1 MPPRRPS
8 KALDLI
14 SEWTHEQRTSAW
26 EKLWNKILSDVL
38 SDSKGTPDS
47 QVKGTSVTNRGVEE
61 SVMPDSTDS
70 KSPVLTVEEARLLL
84 RLSRNSMYAAIARQ
98 EVPHLKIG
106 RRILIPRKALE
117 RLMDGFHE

>member
-1 MPPRRPS
+1 M
-8 KALDLI
+8 I
-14 SEWTHEQRTSAW
+14 V
-26 EKLWNKILSDVL
+26 KI
-38 SDSKGTPDS
+38 KG
-47 QVKGTSVTNRGVEE
+47 VERVVEE
-61 SVMPDSTDS
+61 SMMPDITNSQ
-70 KSPVLTVEEARLLL
+70 SPVLTVEEARLLL

>member
-1 MPPRRPS
+1 
-8 KALDLI
+8 
-14 SEWTHEQRTSAW
+14 
-26 EKLWNKILSDVL
+26 
-38 SDSKGTPDS
+38 
-47 QVKGTSVTNRGVEE
+47 
-61 SVMPDSTDS
+61 MPDSTDS
-70 KSPVLTVEEARLLL
+70 KSPVLTVEGARLLL

>member
-1 MPPRRPS
+1 M
-8 KALDLI
+8 I
-14 SEWTHEQRTSAW
+14 V
-26 EKLWNKILSDVL
+26 KI
-38 SDSKGTPDS
+38 KGVDR
-47 QVKGTSVTNRGVEE
+47 VVEE

-70 KSPVLTVEEARLLL
+70 KSPVLTVEEARILL

>member
-1 MPPRRPS
+1 M
-8 KALDLI
+8 I
-14 SEWTHEQRTSAW
+14 V
-26 EKLWNKILSDVL
+26 KIKRIDRV
-38 SDSKGTPDS
+38 
-47 QVKGTSVTNRGVEE
+47 VEE
-61 SVMPDSTDS
+61 SVMPDITNSQS
-70 KSPVLTVEEARLLL
+70 LVLTVEEARLLL

>member
-1 MPPRRPS
+1 M
-8 KALDLI
+8 I
-14 SEWTHEQRTSAW
+14 V
-26 EKLWNKILSDVL
+26 KIKRIDRV
-38 SDSKGTPDS
+38 
-47 QVKGTSVTNRGVEE
+47 VEE
-61 SVMPDSTDS
+61 SVMPDITNSQ
-70 KSPVLTVEEARLLL
+70 SPVLTVEETRLLL

>member
-1 MPPRRPS
+1 M
-8 KALDLI
+8 I
-14 SEWTHEQRTSAW
+14 V
-26 EKLWNKILSDVL
+26 KIKRIDRV
-38 SDSKGTPDS
+38 
-47 QVKGTSVTNRGVEE
+47 VEE

>member
-1 MPPRRPS
+1 
-8 KALDLI
+8 
-14 SEWTHEQRTSAW
+14 
-26 EKLWNKILSDVL
+26 
-38 SDSKGTPDS
+38 
-47 QVKGTSVTNRGVEE
+47 
-61 SVMPDSTDS
+61 MPDSTDS

>member
-1 MPPRRPS
+1 M
-8 KALDLI
+8 I
-14 SEWTHEQRTSAW
+14 V
-26 EKLWNKILSDVL
+26 KI
-38 SDSKGTPDS
+38 KG
-47 QVKGTSVTNRGVEE
+47 VERVVEE

>member
-1 MPPRRPS
+1 
-8 KALDLI
+8 
-14 SEWTHEQRTSAW
+14 
-26 EKLWNKILSDVL
+26 
-38 SDSKGTPDS
+38 
-47 QVKGTSVTNRGVEE
+47 
-61 SVMPDSTDS
+61 MPDSTDS
-70 KSPVLTVEEARLLL
+70 QSPVLTVEEARLLL